1 MNTHG
6 DHPKGSKRW
15 LDDLRSVTTPEQETV
30 LFSDYLRKLRFQFM
44 EECSELGPCPY
55 SLI

>member
-6 DHPKGSKRW
+6 DHPKGSKQW

-44 EECSELGPCPY
+44 EECSGWDHAHTH
-55 SLI
+55 